1 MCTLKISL
9 VESPRR
15 RRLIVDGKLIAP
27 WVTEFAAACQ
37 KAMADLN
44 GRELII
50 DLRNV
55 TGISPEGASVLLE
68 LMRKKV
74 NFQCG
79 LFMKEVLRQLARTS
93 QTCQHQTTDS
103 GPDEDSNDGDDSDC
117 QR

>member
-1 MCTLKISL
+1 MKISL

-15 RRLIVDGKLIAP
+15 RRLIVEGKLIAP
-27 WVTEFAAACQ
+27 WVAEFAAACE
-37 KAMADLN
+37 KAMADLH

-55 TGISPEGASVLLE
+55 TGISPEGESVLLQ
-68 LMRKKV
+68 LMRKRV

-93 QTCQHQTTDS
+93 QTCQHQTTGS
-103 GPDEDSNDGDDSDC
+103 GPGEDSNDGDDSDC
-117 QR
+117 QQ